1 MYLSHGHPYL
11 GSKIKKKPPF
21 SPFVVSAALCI
32 NGRCLNYLG
41 KWNLI
46 ILPALEMK
54 VPFNF
59 WRCPGEWLVSL
70 MNLAH
75 SKSSQRGS
83 SVLVSGAAVLKVTC
97 LVVILTVPSS
107 FISVAAV
114 DFHKICNTAPWIL
127 SSGLP
132 SEVGSSL
139 LFSSCT
145 VCSRD
150 KPFSETLADEHVH
163 T

>member
-1 MYLSHGHPYL
+1 MCFFGLSSIRVFEPWSSL
-11 GSKIKKKPPF
+11 FWLKNKKKKTSF

-46 ILPALEMK
+46 ILPALGIK

-59 WRCPGEWLVSL
+59 WRCPPGEWLVSL

-83 SVLVSGAAVLKVTC
+83 SVLVSGATVFKVTC
-97 LVVILTVPSS
+97 WVVILTVPSS

-114 DFHKICNTAPWIL
+114 DFHKL
-127 SSGLP
+127 
-132 SEVGSSL
+132 
-139 LFSSCT
+139 CT
-145 VCSRD
+145 VTQLHGDFLQVLLLR
-150 KPFSETLADEHVH
+150 
-163 T
+163 